1 MKGIKTMSNDIILYN
16 TEDGK
21 SKIELR
27 LQDGTVWLSQL
38 EIAELFQTTKQN
50 ISKHIKSIIDEGEL
64 IEKATVNYQLTVQK
78 EGNREVSR
86 SVAFY
91 NLDMILAIGYR
102 VRSARGAEFRRYAS
116 TILKEYLISGFAI
129 NDDKVTQDLDYFKK
143 LQARIR
149 DIRTNERI
157 FYRQVLDIFATSI
170 DYDGNSDLAKEF
182 FATVQNKMI
191 YAVTGNTAPELIY
204 ARIDHQKNNLGLT
217 IQKGNYP
224 TKQELKVSKNYLDE
238 KELTEL
244 NLIVSAY
251 LDTAERQANQEIKMT
266 MSDWKNEL
274 DRYLEFQRVDI
285 LQDKGKISRDAAN
298 KKVDAELK
306 RYRELT
312 QEIHPVDT
320 HFFNA
325 LSNHNKK
332 K

>member
-1 MKGIKTMSNDIILYN
+1 MKNNIILYN
-16 TEDGK
+16 TEDGE
-21 SKIELR
+21 SKIELH
-27 LQDGTVWLSQL
+27 LQNGSVWLSQL

-50 ISKHIKSIIDEGEL
+50 ISKHIKAIIDDGEL
-64 IEKATVNYQLTVQK
+64 DQNSVVNYQLTTASDGK
-78 EGNREVSR
+78 NYNT
-86 SVAFY
+86 AFY

-102 VRSARGAEFRRYAS
+102 VRSARGAEFRKFAS

-129 NDDKVTQDLDYFKK
+129 NDDKVTQNLDYFKK

-157 FYRQVLDIFATSI
+157 FYGQVLDIFATSI
-170 DYDGNSDLAKEF
+170 DYDGNSQLAKEF

-204 ARIDHQKNNLGLT
+204 ARIDHQKNNLGIT

-224 TKQELKVSKNYLDE
+224 TKRELKVSKNYLNE

-274 DRYLEFQRVDI
+274 DRYLDFQRVEI
-285 LQDKGKISRDAAN
+285 LQNKGKISRDAAN
-298 KKVDAELK
+298 KKVNDEFK
-306 RYRELT
+306 KYKDIN
-312 QEIHPVDT
+312 QEIRKVDT
-320 HFFNA
+320 DYFNA
-325 LSNHNKK
+325 LSNHKK
-332 K
+332 